1 MALWVRIPA
10 GHDMSVSSTANAAE
24 SSVAAVEPEPDARE
38 PVQLLLRDLRTGADG
53 LPDRETARRFLV
65 VGPNELTVRRHRQW
79 PRDLARQ
86 LTHPLALLLWA
97 AAGFGLGGRG
107 HQSGDRDPGRGRIE
121 RGGRD
126 DPGAAGGASGGGFGS
141 LPSTTCRADAQRAIV
156 RTVLAAE
163 LVPGDVLVVQ
173 EGQRIPADAGLLSG
187 ALEVDASALT
197 GESASVERSADAV
210 DTADRRLV
218 FPVLVFSGTA
228 CVAGS
233 AKAVVHATG
242 RHTQIGR
249 IAALSARIGTSD
261 SPLEYQVRLVAWLI
275 AAVARQRRRGFRPVA
290 RVTAPDPAVG

>member
-1 MALWVRIPA
+1 M
-10 GHDMSVSSTANAAE
+10 
-24 SSVAAVEPEPDARE
+24 
-38 PVQLLLRDLRTGADG
+38 
-53 LPDRETARRFLV
+53 
-65 VGPNELTVRRHRQW
+65 
-79 PRDLARQ
+79 
-86 LTHPLALLLWA
+86 
-97 AAGFGLGGRG
+97 
-107 HQSGDRDPGRGRIE
+107 
-121 RGGRD
+121 
-126 DPGAAGGASGGGFGS
+126 
-141 LPSTTCRADAQRAIV
+141 
-156 RTVLAAE
+156 
-163 LVPGDVLVVQ
+163 
-173 EGQRIPADAGLLSG
+173 
-187 ALEVDASALT
+187 
-197 GESASVERSADAV
+197 ERSADAV